1 MYPHSMFLSKNKKNN
16 KKNLMNFYDYKNLWI
31 LHGYVFVMGISMMII
46 FEYVDVVYMYVH
58 LVHMFC
64 LVRNGLFF
72 TQSSKKKKKKK
83 KLYTELRTDFVLFIT
98 ILTYFKMMS
107 IYDF

>member
-1 MYPHSMFLSKNKKNN
+1 
-16 KKNLMNFYDYKNLWI
+16 
-31 LHGYVFVMGISMMII
+31 MMII

-58 LVHMFC
+58 LVHIFC

-83 KLYTELRTDFVLFIT
+83 KNLCTELRTDFVLFVT
-98 ILTYFKMMS
+98 ILTYYVLMMS
-107 IYDF
+107 ILPNCNAQFLSSCCHKCTDCQK